1 MIPITSCV
9 HGDANGDLDVVV
21 SGFTWLLRSGES
33 LRAAMSCLQ
42 AQGASCCDFFTRDNY
57 ATRAVH
63 LLESHCESQDRQHA
77 LRRQQFASYR
87 AS

>member
-1 MIPITSCV
+1 
-9 HGDANGDLDVVV
+9 
-21 SGFTWLLRSGES
+21 
-33 LRAAMSCLQ
+33 MSCLQ